1 MEGNMQVWE
10 IEKKIDR
17 QDLSMM
23 NVQGSARLNELLDS
37 LPHPAMLIRK
47 DQIVLAANHIARQF
61 GAKVGDYCWRSF
73 GQFEHITYDSK
84 RYISDHKERIPPG
97 GTRCIICKADE
108 AIEKSK
114 PINAPELKAFG
125 QLWDTWWFPIYDEF
139 YLHCTINISEP
150 KQAEAESLKDEEKFH
165 EITETRVKFLFEVDL
180 QERITYISP
189 QIDEILG
196 FRDYEVKGNIL
207 NNYVILSDLPKAD
220 VAFQKVI
227 FEVQNEFLEI
237 KVKSKIGKIIPLE
250 IKLIPIIE
258 TQKVTGVLGTARV
271 IALAEAY

>member
-1 MEGNMQVWE
+1 MQVWE
-10 IEKKIDR
+10 FEKKIDW
-17 QDLSMM
+17 QDLSKMT
-23 NVQGSARLNELLDS
+23 VQGGARLNEIIDS

-47 DQIVLAANHIARQF
+47 DQIILAANHIARQF

-73 GQFEHITYDSK
+73 GQFGNITYDPK

-97 GTRCIICKADE
+97 GTRCIICKVDE

-125 QLWDTWWFPIYDEF
+125 QLWDTWWFPIYDEL
-139 YLHCTINISEP
+139 YLHYTINIPES
-150 KQAEAESLKDEEKFH
+150 KQAETESLKGEEKFH
-165 EITETRVKFLFEVDL
+165 EIAETRVKFLFEVDL

-189 QIDEILG
+189 QIDKILG
-196 FRDYEVKGNIL
+196 FRDCEVKGNIF
-207 NNYVILSDLPKAD
+207 NNYAILSDLPKVD

-227 FEVQNEFLEI
+227 SEVQNEFLEI

-271 IALAEAY
+271 ISLAEAY

>member
-1 MEGNMQVWE
+1 MQVWE
-10 IEKKIDR
+10 FEKKIDR
-17 QDLSMM
+17 QDLSKMT
-23 NVQGSARLNELLDS
+23 VQGGARLNEILDS

-73 GQFEHITYDSK
+73 GQFEHITSYDPK
-84 RYISDHKERIPPG
+84 RYISDHKESIPPG
-97 GTRCIICKADE
+97 GTRCTICKADE

-139 YLHCTINISEP
+139 YLHYTINIPES
-150 KQAEAESLKDEEKFH
+150 KQAEAESLKREEKFH
-165 EITETRVKFLFEVDL
+165 EIAETGVKFLFEVDL
-180 QERITYISP
+180 QERVTYISP
-189 QIDEILG
+189 QIDKILG
-196 FRDYEVKGNIL
+196 FRDYEVKGNIF
-207 NNYVILSDLPKAD
+207 NNYVILSDLPKVD
-220 VAFQKVI
+220 DAFQKVI
-227 FEVQNEFLEI
+227 SEVQNEFLEI
-237 KVKSKIGKIIPLE
+237 KVKSKIAKIIPLE

-258 TQKVTGVLGTARV
+258 TQKVTGVLGTASV